1 MQGVIRS
8 SEQRV
13 RKERTQGEAARL
25 RACKNNVGL
34 LALGVFLLA
43 AFALTN
49 IVLLKDV
56 LNHAPTGAAG
66 AGGEK
71 PWIGPLLRERMRRKG
86 TGPTGNRLR
95 AAFNGTI
102 GAVGRKFK
110 RVATWARGKRPDS
123 VQKSTQP
130 LNHAAMERQRFQ
142 ELHQVLKDRG
152 RGASRGGNATQ
163 ALKEHLGLAP
173 ASGNVAKAVVE
184 DTAESSGGDP
194 DGLAGEGAQ
203 QMDAS
208 AEGSGSGGGAASGGT
223 SGGLEAA
230 EGGDA
235 GLTQEPAAPDE
246 EAQTDVPAAAA
257 AATAEGAEGAAV
269 GSEGAAR

>member
-86 TGPTGNRLR
+86 TGPTGNRFR

-110 RVATWARGKRPDS
+110 RVATWARGKKPGS
-123 VQKSTQP
+123 VQNSTQP
-130 LNHAAMERQRFQ
+130 LDHAAMERQRFQ

-173 ASGNVAKAVVE
+173 ASGNVAKAVGE

-203 QMDAS
+203 QMAAA
-208 AEGSGSGGGAASGGT
+208 AEGSGGGAASGGT
-223 SGGLEAA
+223 SVGLEAA

-235 GLTQEPAAPDE
+235 GLTQEPAVPNE
-246 EAQTDVPAAAA
+246 EAQTDVSAAAA